1 MVIKMQ
7 NIFSLIKNRK
17 PEKSTEKLK
26 TVIISAVVAIGIWF
40 MVVYINDPS
49 ITIILKDV
57 DVKITGEETLK
68 KNGYVVTGR
77 DDLPYMSVKVS
88 GRRSDLIDYMDKVY
102 IKVDVSKA
110 TIPGEQEFLT
120 EASIPSSSLTLEK
133 TNISKLNLTVEPL
146 KEKSIQ
152 VLTKQTDSNKD
163 YIINSQIID
172 DFVDISGAASEM
184 DNVAY
189 ALATVD
195 ISSITN
201 ESEADYIYT
210 LYDKNNSPIE
220 KSETLETSKA
230 TVHVKNTPYS
240 KMSLSITPI
249 LSEELS
255 EEYMIDISKTTVSPA
270 SIEIGVEADFSD
282 KTLYATVDKMTS
294 SEAEFFIN
302 TSPDIYIPDGIS
314 KVKIKPVIVKKT
326 TKTFT
331 IPITAINLPA
341 GTSADFIQEITITAD
356 CAEDVTASDIKAEI
370 DLSGLDKGTHSVGVT
385 IGSQKAVSAPAQE
398 IDVTIK

>member
-1 MVIKMQ
+1 MQ
-7 NIFSLIKNRK
+7 NIFLLLKNHK
-17 PEKSTEKLK
+17 PEKSTERFK
-26 TVIISAVVAIGIWF
+26 TIIISAIVAIGIWF
-40 MVVYINDPS
+40 MVIYINDPS
-49 ITIILKDV
+49 ITITLKDI
-57 DVKITGEETLK
+57 DAKIIGEETLK
-68 KNGYVVTGR
+68 DNGYVITGR

-110 TIPGEQEFLT
+110 IEPGEQEFPT
-120 EASIPSSSLTLEK
+120 EVSIPSASLTLEK
-133 TNISKLNLTVEPL
+133 TNLSKLNLNVEPL

-152 VLTKQTDSNKD
+152 VLIKQTGSNKD

-195 ISSITN
+195 ISSITD

-210 LYDKNNSPIE
+210 MYDKNNSPIE
-220 KSETLETSKA
+220 KSETLEASKA

-240 KMSLSITPI
+240 KMSLPITPI
-249 LSEELS
+249 LSDELS
-255 EEYMIDISKTTVSPA
+255 EEYMIDIAKTTISPA
-270 SIEIGVEADFSD
+270 SIEIGVGPDFSE
-282 KTLYATVDKMTS
+282 KTLYVTVDKMTNT
-294 SEAEFFIN
+294 EAEYFIN
-302 TSPDIYIPDGIS
+302 TSPDIYIPDGTS
-314 KVKIKPVIVKKT
+314 KVKIKPAIVKKT

-331 IPITAINLPA
+331 IPITAINIPE
-341 GTSADFIQEITITAD
+341 GTSADFIQEITIIAD

-370 DLSGLDKGTHSVGVT
+370 NLSGLDKGTHIVPLI
-385 IGSQKAVSAPAQE
+385 IGSQKTVSVPAQE
-398 IDVTIK
+398 INVTIK

>member
-1 MVIKMQ
+1 MQ
-7 NIFSLIKNRK
+7 NIFLLLKNHK
-17 PEKSTEKLK
+17 PEKSTEKFK
-26 TVIISAVVAIGIWF
+26 TIIISAIVAIGIWF
-40 MVVYINDPS
+40 MVIYINDPS
-49 ITIILKDV
+49 ITITLKDI
-57 DVKITGEETLK
+57 DVKIIGEETLK
-68 KNGYVVTGR
+68 DNGYAVTGR

-110 TIPGEQEFLT
+110 IEPGAQEFPT
-120 EASIPSSSLTLEK
+120 EVSIPSASLTLEK
-133 TNISKLNLTVEPL
+133 TNLSKVNLNVEPL

-152 VLTKQTDSNKD
+152 VLIKQTGSNKD

-195 ISSITN
+195 ISSITD

-210 LYDKNNSPIE
+210 MYDKNNSPIE
-220 KSETLETSKA
+220 ESETLEASKA

-240 KMSLSITPI
+240 KMSLPITPI
-249 LSEELS
+249 LSDELS
-255 EEYMIDISKTTVSPA
+255 EEYMIDIAKTTISPA
-270 SIEIGVEADFSD
+270 SIEIGVGPDFSD
-282 KTLYATVDKMTS
+282 KTLYVTVDKMTNT
-294 SEAEFFIN
+294 EAEYFIN

-314 KVKIKPVIVKKT
+314 KVKIKPAIVKKT

-331 IPITAINLPA
+331 IPITAINIPE
-341 GTSADFIQEITITAD
+341 GTSADFIQEITIIAD

-370 DLSGLDKGTHSVGVT
+370 NLSGLDKGTHIVPLI
-385 IGSQKAVSAPAQE
+385 IGSQKTVSVPAQE
-398 IDVTIK
+398 INVTIK

>member
-1 MVIKMQ
+1 MQ
-7 NIFSLIKNRK
+7 NIFLLLKNHK
-17 PEKSTEKLK
+17 PEKSTERFK
-26 TVIISAVVAIGIWF
+26 TIIISAIVAIGIWF
-40 MVVYINDPS
+40 MVIYINDPS
-49 ITIILKDV
+49 ITITLKDI
-57 DVKITGEETLK
+57 DAKIIGEETLK
-68 KNGYVVTGR
+68 DNGYVITGR

-110 TIPGEQEFLT
+110 IEPGEQEFPT
-120 EASIPSSSLTLEK
+120 EVSIPSASLTLEK
-133 TNISKLNLTVEPL
+133 TNLSKLNLNVEPL

-152 VLTKQTDSNKD
+152 VLIKQTGSNKD

-195 ISSITN
+195 ISSITD

-210 LYDKNNSPIE
+210 MYDKNNSPIE
-220 KSETLETSKA
+220 KSETLEASKA

-240 KMSLSITPI
+240 KMSLPITPI
-249 LSEELS
+249 LSDELS
-255 EEYMIDISKTTVSPA
+255 EEYMIDIAKTTISPA
-270 SIEIGVEADFSD
+270 SIEIGVGPDFSE
-282 KTLYATVDKMTS
+282 KTLYVTVDKMTNT
-294 SEAEFFIN
+294 EAEYFIN
-302 TSPDIYIPDGIS
+302 TSPDIYIPDGTS
-314 KVKIKPVIVKKT
+314 KVKIKPAIVKKK

-331 IPITAINLPA
+331 IPITAINIPE
-341 GTSADFIQEITITAD
+341 GTSADFIQEITIIAD

-370 DLSGLDKGTHSVGVT
+370 NLSGLDKGTHIVPLI
-385 IGSQKAVSAPAQE
+385 IGSQKTVSVPAQE
-398 IDVTIK
+398 INVTIK